1 MMDDELSKRMD
12 KRMQAEE
19 EGVKDK
25 KMREYKD
32 PRDEFAHPYPEFS
45 EFSRDQCRKFEEIFA
60 RIKSWFRNR
69 QLQYQLLL
77 TKYETATKENGSFVY
92 NITIQ
97 ITTTSSAWMSFAILW
112 KAGGPLTHLE
122 LKNLIESVDEDKDGK
137 LCFREFM
144 LIWSRSYKKEMPE
157 GTGYAKI
164 VAANE
169 KVLGAPGDVAKG
181 KGGMKGFF
189 EAKVSFMTGYR
200 KINNSN

>member
-60 RIKSWFRNR
+60 SYDTDHDNFISLDEFRHLMESR
-69 QLQYQLLL
+69 
-77 TKYETATKENGSFVY
+77 GD
-92 NITIQ
+92 
-97 ITTTSSAWMSFAILW
+97 
-112 KAGGPLTHLE
+112 PLTHLE

-181 KGGMKGFF
+181 K
-189 EAKVSFMTGYR
+189 VV
-200 KINNSN
+200 